1 MRINAPGSNLF
12 LRRFV
17 LLFFAF
23 CQWEFTNGRYSDS
36 QICHTTAKSVSQ
48 ICHTTDKSVTLPSKV
63 TPAQANS
70 AKGLIRLRAKQ
81 EAMIEALDWEQDL
94 LEPIAGGATLKELAE
109 RHGVNNGSLSIWLNA
124 LPLDKAAQLATAR
137 KCSGQSLLDRGLAR
151 LESAAASPETC
162 ASSGA
167 VRLAVAVD
175 THMARRAGLMD
186 KDLNER
192 ALLLP
197 QAPSIQSAPSFR
209 INIISNGAPQ
219 TVTIDQ
225 EPDEDTSLI

>member
-1 MRINAPGSNLF
+1 MD
-12 LRRFV
+12 V
-17 LLFFAF
+17 
-23 CQWEFTNGRYSDS
+23 SDDS
-36 QICHTTAKSVSQ
+36 RAVKRHIVPQSG
-48 ICHTTDKSVTLPSKV
+48 TLPSEL

-70 AKGLIRLRAKQ
+70 KAGLIRLQATQAAR
-81 EAMIEALDWEQDL
+81 IEALNFELDI
-94 LEPIAGGATLKELAE
+94 LEPIAGGATLREIAGA
-109 RHGVNNGSLSIWLNA
+109 HPGIGHGSLSIWLNA
-124 LPLDKAAQLATAR
+124 LPPDKAAQLATAR

-151 LESAAASPETC
+151 LESAAASPGTC

-192 ALLLP
+192 AVLLP
-197 QAPSIQSAPSFR
+197 QAPSPSSAPSFR

-225 EPDEDTSLI
+225 DPDDDTSLI